1 MTTITEARVEQ
12 AALDWL
18 AELGWQVAHGVD
30 ITGAAPAA
38 LRDDVSQVVLD
49 APLRDAP
56 AHACAVWFAACYEC
70 TATRPTSRKK
80 RLRPRLSR
88 LRCCRKGALI
98 LYNHA
103 QTLSEDDVDF
113 SMEVKE

>member
-12 AALDWL
+12 AAFDWL
-18 AELGWQVAHGVD
+18 AELGWQVAPGVD
-30 ITGAAPAA
+30 ISGDAPAA

-49 APLRDAP
+49 VPLRDAP
-56 AHACAVWFAACYEC
+56 ARTCAACCEG
-70 TATRPTSRKK
+70 TATRPTSRRK
-80 RLRPRLSR
+80 RLGWCLSR

-113 SMEVKE
+113 SMEVKG

>member
-12 AALDWL
+12 AAFDWL

-30 ITGAAPAA
+30 ITGDAPAA
-38 LRDDVSQVVLD
+38 LRDDVSLVVLD
-49 APLRDAP
+49 APLRAAP
-56 AHACAVWFAACYEC
+56 ARTCAVWFAACCES
-70 TATRPTSRKK
+70 TATRPTNRKK
-80 RLRPRLSR
+80 RLGRRLSR
-88 LRCCRKGALI
+88 LNCCRKGALI